1 MSRKVDLIKDLH
13 TPLPAGARRNGTP
26 PDGASLL
33 PHDMAVKVAKVFVP
47 TLGSEKRLFAV
58 GAQSEFFTATERT
71 FSYFLHPGRDRYALK
86 LFAVFERSISYV
98 RQSVRQRYVF
108 KIGASLKRTSL
119 NTGNARRE

>member
-1 MSRKVDLIKDLH
+1 MPVGRCQRRHSAREATV
-13 TPLPAGARRNGTP
+13 PGGSPAAGTRRNGTP

-71 FSYFLHPGRDRYALK
+71 R
-86 LFAVFERSISYV
+86 
-98 RQSVRQRYVF
+98 
-108 KIGASLKRTSL
+108 
-119 NTGNARRE
+119 